1 MNPDVFPEPVDLGE
15 RIWGEEVLL
24 AVVSGKYSLKR
35 LLVRAGCKGGLQ
47 YHRLK
52 DEVAVLISGQMI
64 IRTDNGSGK
73 LIERIVGPG
82 DVVHFA
88 PGVVHQEEAI
98 TDCVLIEA
106 STPHFNDRV
115 RVEEIYGNSETEG
128 LPTTSLEDIIE
139 L

>member
-24 AVVSGKYSLKR
+24 AVVSGRYSLKR

-64 IRTDNGSGK
+64 IRTDNGSGE

-128 LPTTSLEDIIE
+128 LPTTSLEDIVE

>member
-115 RVEEIYGNSETEG
+115 RVEEVYGSSETDG
-128 LPTTSLEDIIE
+128 LPTTSIDDIVE

>member
-1 MNPDVFPEPVDLGE
+1 
-15 RIWGEEVLL
+15 
-24 AVVSGKYSLKR
+24 
-35 LLVRAGCKGGLQ
+35 
-47 YHRLK
+47 
-52 DEVAVLISGQMI
+52 MI
-64 IRTDNGSGK
+64 IRTDNGSGE

-128 LPTTSLEDIIE
+128 LPTTSLEDIVE

>member
-1 MNPDVFPEPVDLGE
+1 MNPDVFPEPLDLGE

-52 DEVAVLISGQMI
+52 DEVAVVISGQMI
-64 IRTDNGSGK
+64 IRTDDGSGK
-73 LIERIVGPG
+73 LVERTVGPG
-82 DVVHFA
+82 DVVHFS

-115 RVEEIYGNSETEG
+115 RVEEIYGSSETEG
-128 LPTTSLEDIIE
+128 LPTTSIDDIVE

>member
-35 LLVRAGCKGGLQ
+35 LLVRGGCKGGLQ

-52 DEVAVLISGQMI
+52 DEVSVVISGQMI

-73 LIERIVGPG
+73 LVERIVGPG

-106 STPHFNDRV
+106 STPHFNYRV
-115 RVEEIYGNSETEG
+115 RVEEIYGSSDIAG
-128 LPTTSLEDIIE
+128 LPTTSIDDIVE

>member
-1 MNPDVFPEPVDLGE
+1 MNPDVFPEPLDLGE

-52 DEVAVLISGQMI
+52 DEVAVVISGQMI
-64 IRTDNGSGK
+64 IRTDDGSGK
-73 LIERIVGPG
+73 LVERIVGPG
-82 DVVHFA
+82 DVVHFS

-115 RVEEIYGNSETEG
+115 RVEEIYGSSDIAG
-128 LPTTSLEDIIE
+128 LPTTAIDDIVE

>member
-1 MNPDVFPEPVDLGE
+1 MNPDVFPEPLDLGE

-52 DEVAVLISGQMI
+52 DEVAVVISGQMI
-64 IRTDNGSGK
+64 IRTDDGSGK
-73 LIERIVGPG
+73 LVERIVGPG
-82 DVVHFA
+82 DVVHFS

-106 STPHFNDRV
+106 STPHSNDRV
-115 RVEEIYGNSETEG
+115 RVEELYGLEFDGG
-128 LPTTSLEDIIE
+128 LRSTALDEVVE

>member
-1 MNPDVFPEPVDLGE
+1 MNPDVFPEPLDLGE

-52 DEVAVLISGQMI
+52 DEVAVVISGQMI

-73 LIERIVGPG
+73 LVERIVGPG

-115 RVEEIYGNSETEG
+115 RVEEIYGSSETEG
-128 LPTTSLEDIIE
+128 LPTTSIDDIVE

>member
-1 MNPDVFPEPVDLGE
+1 MNPDVFPEPLDLGE

-35 LLVRAGCKGGLQ
+35 LLVRAGYKGGLQ

-52 DEVAVLISGQMI
+52 DEVAVVISGQMI

-73 LIERIVGPG
+73 LVERIVAPG

-115 RVEEIYGNSETEG
+115 RVEEIYGSSDIAG
-128 LPTTSLEDIIE
+128 LPTTSIDDIVE

>member
-1 MNPDVFPEPVDLGE
+1 MNPDVFPEPLDLGE

-52 DEVAVLISGQMI
+52 DEVAVMISGQMI

-73 LIERIVGPG
+73 LVERIVGPG

-88 PGVVHQEEAI
+88 PGVVHQEQAI

-115 RVEEIYGNSETEG
+115 RVEEIYGSSDIAG
-128 LPTTSLEDIIE
+128 LPTTSIDDIVE

>member
-35 LLVRAGCKGGLQ
+35 LLVRAGYKGGLQ

-52 DEVAVLISGQMI
+52 DEVAVVISGQMI

-73 LIERIVGPG
+73 LVERIVAPG

-115 RVEEIYGNSETEG
+115 RVEEIYGSSDIAG
-128 LPTTSLEDIIE
+128 LPTTSIDDIVE

>member
-1 MNPDVFPEPVDLGE
+1 MNPDVFPEPLDLGE

-52 DEVAVLISGQMI
+52 DEVAVVISGQMI
-64 IRTDNGSGK
+64 IRTDDGSGN
-73 LIERIVGPG
+73 LVERIVGPG
-82 DVVHFA
+82 DVVHFS

-115 RVEEIYGNSETEG
+115 RLEEIYLSSDITG
-128 LPTTSLEDIIE
+128 LPTTAIDDIVE

>member
-1 MNPDVFPEPVDLGE
+1 MNPDVFPEPLDLGE

-35 LLVRAGCKGGLQ
+35 LLVRAGYKGGLQ

-52 DEVAVLISGQMI
+52 DEVAVVISGQMI

-73 LIERIVGPG
+73 LVERIVAPG

-106 STPHFNDRV
+106 STPHVNDRV
-115 RVEEIYGNSETEG
+115 RVEEIYGSSDIAG
-128 LPTTSLEDIIE
+128 LPTTSIDDIVE

>member
-115 RVEEIYGNSETEG
+115 RVEEIYGSSETEG
-128 LPTTSLEDIIE
+128 LPTTSFDDIVE

>member
-1 MNPDVFPEPVDLGE
+1 MNPDVFPEPLDLGE

-35 LLVRAGCKGGLQ
+35 LLVKAGCKGGLQ

-52 DEVAVLISGQMI
+52 DEVAVVISGQMI

-73 LIERIVGPG
+73 LVERIVGPG

-115 RVEEIYGNSETEG
+115 RVEEIYGSSETEG
-128 LPTTSLEDIIE
+128 LPTTSFDDIVE

>member
-1 MNPDVFPEPVDLGE
+1 MSPDVFPEPVDLGE

-115 RVEEIYGNSETEG
+115 RVEEVYGSSETDG
-128 LPTTSLEDIIE
+128 LPTTSIDDIVE